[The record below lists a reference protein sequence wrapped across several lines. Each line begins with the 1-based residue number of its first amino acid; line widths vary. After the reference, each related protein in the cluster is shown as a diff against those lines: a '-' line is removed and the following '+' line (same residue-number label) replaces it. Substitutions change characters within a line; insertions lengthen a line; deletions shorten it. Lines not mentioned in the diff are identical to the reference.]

1 MNTPAIL
8 AEWERAKES
17 LGAARS
23 CLRDG
28 YLRDAVSR
36 CYYTMMHAAKA
47 ALLVHDV
54 SAESHA
60 AVRRLFGK
68 VLVRSGEL
76 EKEWS
81 QILAKEQ
88 AGRGAA
94 DYDVFTSWEVDR
106 AQESVQRA
114 EAFLNRIRSY
124 LVDKGVTL
132 SP

>member
-8 AEWERAKES
+8 AEWRRAQES
-17 LGAARS
+17 LGAAQS

-36 CYYTMMHAAKA
+36 SYYAVMHATKA
-47 ALLVHDV
+47 VLLVHDMN
-54 SAESHA
+54 AESHA

-81 QILAKEQ
+81 QTLAKEQ
-88 AGRGAA
+88 ASRGSA
-94 DYDVFTSWEVDR
+94 DYDVFTVWEIDR
-106 AQESVQRA
+106 VQESVQRA
-114 EAFLNRIRSY
+114 EVFLNRIRSY
-124 LVDKGVTL
+124 LVDKGIAFEE
-132 SP
+132 

>member
-8 AEWERAKES
+8 AEWRRAQES
-17 LGAARS
+17 LGAAQS

-36 CYYTMMHAAKA
+36 SYYAVMHATKA

-54 SAESHA
+54 NAESHA

-81 QILAKEQ
+81 QTLAKEQ
-88 AGRGAA
+88 AGRGSA
-94 DYDVFTSWEVDR
+94 DYDVFTVWEIDR
-106 AQESVQRA
+106 VQESIQRA
-114 EAFLNRIRSY
+114 EAFLDRIRSY
-124 LVDKGVTL
+124 LVDKGVAL
-132 SP
+132 EG